1 MFSVRFQEFQ
11 FFTYYYEDE
20 GSHHFLFCMTDVVK
34 FHILAHIII
43 SFTGALLLLAIW
55 YNISDRFK
63 QILQEDNSPKR
74 VDRGLLY
81 LSLAIFVWVVAGVWA
96 YIGNAFGFSQTLYF
110 KTGNNLFSILNDFF
124 LFLAL
129 RYADHA
135 PQFIHKHKRNGN
147 RIIALIFIFALITCI
162 TPLLPANAN
171 ENAGINIGALPDLIL
186 SSFLTF
192 LLIVTFYRT
201 FANRGLTIVAV
212 VSVIAIV
219 FIFVSILPD
228 VFPNLYSDFTKDL
241 IKITAKTSFIAIT
254 LVLATSWVI
263 QLATTPKPNEMTISF
278 MDWSLI
284 KITIPSKKVF
294 GATIEFGSKTTQYV
308 NLLKFAIRRKYAN
321 ETEQSILIGL
331 GGEINNQTYLSRII
345 DNMNEILKLEE
356 DQKLDRKDLF
366 TFIGQ
371 GKYRLRIIP
380 DNIKIDEALLREFIH
395 SAENHEYKSI
405 LSLQAR

>member
-1 MFSVRFQEFQ
+1 
-11 FFTYYYEDE
+11 
-20 GSHHFLFCMTDVVK
+20 MTDFIK
-34 FHILAHIII
+34 FHILAHILI

-74 VDRGLLY
+74 VDKGLLY
-81 LSLAIFVWVVAGVWA
+81 LSLAIFVWVAAGCWA
-96 YIGNAFGFSQTLYF
+96 YLGHEYHFSQTLYF
-110 KTGNNLFSILNDFF
+110 KTVNNLFSITNDLF

-129 RYADHA
+129 CYADHA
-135 PQFIHKHKRNGN
+135 PQFIHKHRRNSK
-147 RIIALIFIFALITCI
+147 RIIVIIFILALLTCI
-162 TPLLPANAN
+162 IPSFLGEYN
-171 ENAGINIGALPDLIL
+171 EIYGVTINALPDLIL
-186 SSFLTF
+186 SGFLTF

-201 FANRGLTIVAV
+201 FANRGLKVVAV
-212 VSVIAIV
+212 ISVIAIV

-228 VFPNLYSDFTKDL
+228 AFPDLYDDFTKDL

-263 QLATTPKPNEMTISF
+263 QLANTPKPNEMMISF
-278 MDWSLI
+278 MDWSLV

-294 GATIEFGSKTTQYV
+294 GATIEFGSKTTQYI
-308 NLLKFAIRRKYAN
+308 NLFKFAIRRKYGS
-321 ETEQSILIGL
+321 ETAQSILIGL

-345 DNMNEILKLEE
+345 DNMNEILQLED

-371 GKYRLRIIP
+371 GRYRLRIIP
-380 DNIKIDEALLREFIH
+380 GNIKIDETLLREFIN
-395 SAENHEYKSI
+395 APENREYKSI
-405 LSLQAR
+405 AVEMKAES

>member
-1 MFSVRFQEFQ
+1 
-11 FFTYYYEDE
+11 
-20 GSHHFLFCMTDVVK
+20 MTDVIR

-43 SFTGALLLLAIW
+43 SVTGALLLLAIW

-74 VDRGLLY
+74 VDKGLLY
-81 LSLAIFVWVVAGVWA
+81 LSLAIFVWVIAGGWA
-96 YIGNAFGFSQTLYF
+96 YLGNGSHFSQTVYF
-110 KTGNNLFSILNDFF
+110 KTGNHLFSIANDLL

-129 RYADHA
+129 CYADHA
-135 PQFIHKHKRNGN
+135 PQFIHKHRRNRN
-147 RIIALIFIFALITCI
+147 RIIIVILVLAIVTCLI
-162 TPLLPANAN
+162 PAFPGSYDAMH
-171 ENAGINIGALPDLIL
+171 GLQPRALPDLIL
-186 SSFLTF
+186 SGFLTF

-201 FANRGLTIVAV
+201 FANRGLQIVAV
-212 VSVIAIV
+212 ISVIAIV

-228 VFPNLYSDFTKDL
+228 AFPDLYDDFTKDL

-263 QLATTPKPNEMTISF
+263 QLANTPKPNEMMISF

-284 KITIPSKKVF
+284 KITIPSKKIIGV
-294 GATIEFGSKTTQYV
+294 TIEFGSKTTQYI
-308 NLLKFAIRRKYAN
+308 NLFKFAIRRKYGS
-321 ETEQSILIGL
+321 ETAQSILIGL
-331 GGEINNQTYLSRII
+331 GGEINNQTYLTRII
-345 DNMNEILKLEE
+345 DNINEILQLEE

-380 DNIKIDEALLREFIH
+380 ENIKIDETVLREFVN
-395 SAENHEYKSI
+395 SAGNQEYKAMV
-405 LSLQAR
+405 L

>member
-1 MFSVRFQEFQ
+1 
-11 FFTYYYEDE
+11 
-20 GSHHFLFCMTDVVK
+20 MTEVIR
-34 FHILAHIII
+34 FHILAHILI

-74 VDRGLLY
+74 VDKGLLY
-81 LSLAIFVWVVAGVWA
+81 LSIAIFVWVLAGCWA
-96 YIGNAFGFSQTLYF
+96 YLSNGSHFSQTPYF
-110 KTGNNLFSILNDFF
+110 RTGNHLFSITNDLF

-129 RYADHA
+129 CYADHA
-135 PQFIHKHKRNGN
+135 PQFIHKHKRNRN
-147 RIIALIFIFALITCI
+147 RIIALILFMTVLTCVLSAF
-162 TPLLPANAN
+162 PGEYN
-171 ENAGINIGALPDLIL
+171 EMLGLRISALPDLIL
-186 SSFLTF
+186 SGFLTF

-201 FANRGLTIVAV
+201 FAYRGLKIVAV
-212 VSVIAIV
+212 ISVIVIV

-228 VFPNLYSDFTKDL
+228 AFPDLYDDFTKDL

-263 QLATTPKPNEMTISF
+263 QLANTPKPNEMMISF

-284 KITIPSKKVF
+284 KITIPSKKVS
-294 GATIEFGSKTTQYV
+294 GATIEFGSKTTQYI
-308 NLLKFAIRRKYAN
+308 NLFKFAIRRKYGSEAA
-321 ETEQSILIGL
+321 QSILIGL

-345 DNMNEILKLEE
+345 DNMNEILQLEG
-356 DQKLDRKDLF
+356 DQKLERKDLF

-380 DNIKIDEALLREFIH
+380 ENIKIDETLLKEFIH
-395 SAENHEYKSI
+395 SPANHEYKSI
-405 LSLQAR
+405 VV

>member
-1 MFSVRFQEFQ
+1 
-11 FFTYYYEDE
+11 
-20 GSHHFLFCMTDVVK
+20 MTDVIR

-63 QILQEDNSPKR
+63 QVLQEDNSPKR
-74 VDRGLLY
+74 VDKGLLY
-81 LSLAIFVWVVAGVWA
+81 LSLAIFVWVIAGCWA
-96 YIGNAFGFSQTLYF
+96 YAGNEFHFSQTSYF
-110 KTGNNLFSILNDFF
+110 KTANSLFSIANDLF

-129 RYADHA
+129 CYADHA
-135 PQFIHKHKRNGN
+135 PQFIHKNKKNST
-147 RIIALIFIFALITCI
+147 RIVVLILAIACVTCI
-162 TPLLPANAN
+162 LPTWS
-171 ENAGINIGALPDLIL
+171 AGLHDSHGVRPGALPDLVL
-186 SSFLTF
+186 SGFLTF

-212 VSVIAIV
+212 ISVIAIV

-228 VFPNLYSDFTKDL
+228 SFPDLYDNFTKDL

-263 QLATTPKPNEMTISF
+263 QLANTPKPNEMMISF

-284 KITIPSKKVF
+284 KITIPSKKIF
-294 GATIEFGSKTTQYV
+294 GVTIEFGSKTTQYI
-308 NLLKFAIRRKYAN
+308 NLFKFAIRRKYGSEAA
-321 ETEQSILIGL
+321 QSMLVGL

-380 DNIKIDEALLREFIH
+380 ENIKIDETLLREFIH
-395 SAENHEYKSI
+395 SPENQEYKSI
-405 LSLQAR
+405 VI

>member
-1 MFSVRFQEFQ
+1 
-11 FFTYYYEDE
+11 
-20 GSHHFLFCMTDVVK
+20 MTDVVT

-43 SFTGALLLLAIW
+43 SLTGALLLLAIW

-63 QILQEDNSPKR
+63 QVLQEDNSPQR
-74 VDRGLLY
+74 VDKGLLY
-81 LSLAIFVWVVAGVWA
+81 LSLAIFVWVAAGCWG
-96 YIGNAFGFSQTLYF
+96 YFGNALGFSQTQYF
-110 KTGNNLFSILNDFF
+110 KTGNNLFSIINDLF

-129 RYADHA
+129 CYADHA
-135 PQFIHKHKRNGN
+135 PHFIHKNKKNSN
-147 RIIALIFIFALITCI
+147 RIVILIFLTALVSCLI
-162 TPLLPANAN
+162 PLLSGNYN
-171 ENAGINIGALPDLIL
+171 ETYSVRISALPDLIL
-186 SSFLTF
+186 SGFLTF

-201 FANRGLTIVAV
+201 FANRGLKIVAV
-212 VSVIAIV
+212 ISVIAIV
-219 FIFVSILPD
+219 FIFVSVLPD
-228 VFPNLYSDFTKDL
+228 AFPDLYDDFTKDL

-263 QLATTPKPNEMTISF
+263 QLANTPKPNEMMISF

-294 GATIEFGSKTTQYV
+294 GATIEFGSKTTQYI
-308 NLLKFAIRRKYAN
+308 NLFKFAIRRKYGSEAA
-321 ETEQSILIGL
+321 QSILVGL

-345 DNMNEILKLEE
+345 DNINEILKLED

-380 DNIKIDEALLREFIH
+380 ENIKIDETLLREFINTP
-395 SAENHEYKSI
+395 ENQEYKSM
-405 LSLQAR
+405 A

>member
-1 MFSVRFQEFQ
+1 MTEVVR
-11 FFTYYYEDE
+11 
-20 GSHHFLFCMTDVVK
+20 
-34 FHILAHIII
+34 FHILAHILI

-74 VDRGLLY
+74 VDKGLLY
-81 LSLAIFVWVVAGVWA
+81 LSLAIFVWVIAGCWA
-96 YIGNAFGFSQTLYF
+96 YAGNVFQFSKAEHF
-110 KTGNNLFSILNDFF
+110 KTGSNLFSIINDLF

-135 PQFIHKHKRNGN
+135 PQFIHKHKKNSN
-147 RIIALIFIFALITCI
+147 RILILILIIALLTSLI
-162 TPLLPANAN
+162 PVFLGDYN
-171 ENAGINIGALPDLIL
+171 EMHSVRISALPDLIL
-186 SSFLTF
+186 SGFLTF

-201 FANRGLTIVAV
+201 FANRGLKIVAV
-212 VSVIAIV
+212 ISVVALI

-228 VFPNLYSDFTKDL
+228 AFPNLYDDFTKDL

-254 LVLATSWVI
+254 LVLSTSWVI
-263 QLATTPKPNEMTISF
+263 QLANTPKPNEMMISF

-284 KITIPSKKVF
+284 KISIPSKKVF
-294 GATIEFGSKTTQYV
+294 GATIEFGSKTTQYI
-308 NLLKFAIRRKYAN
+308 NLFKFAIRRKYGSEAA
-321 ETEQSILIGL
+321 QSILIGL

-345 DNMNEILKLEE
+345 DNMNEILQLEE

-380 DNIKIDEALLREFIH
+380 ENIKVDETLLKEFIN
-395 SAENHEYKSI
+395 SPGNQEYKGIVS
-405 LSLQAR
+405 

>member
-1 MFSVRFQEFQ
+1 MNMLSIVFNAYSDHPKTLFQ
-11 FFTYYYEDE
+11 
-20 GSHHFLFCMTDVVK
+20 MTDVTR
-34 FHILAHIII
+34 FHILAHIFI

-63 QILQEDNSPKR
+63 QVLQEDNAPKR
-74 VDRGLLY
+74 VDKGLLH
-81 LSLAIFVWVVAGVWA
+81 LSLAIFVWVVAGCWA
-96 YIGNAFGFSQTLYF
+96 YLGNEFRFSQTQYYRI
-110 KTGNNLFSILNDFF
+110 GNNLFSIANDLF

-129 RYADHA
+129 CYADHA
-135 PQFIHKHKRNGN
+135 PLFIHKHKRNSA
-147 RIIALIFIFALITCI
+147 RIIVLILLMAILTCLI
-162 TPLLPANAN
+162 PAFSGGHDTMDNVR
-171 ENAGINIGALPDLIL
+171 ISALPDLIL
-186 SSFLTF
+186 SGFLTF

-201 FANRGLTIVAV
+201 FANRGLKVVAV
-212 VSVIAIV
+212 ISVIAIV

-228 VFPNLYSDFTKDL
+228 AFPDLYDDFTKDL

-263 QLATTPKPNEMTISF
+263 QLANTPKPNEMMISF

-294 GATIEFGSKTTQYV
+294 GATIEFGSRTTQYI
-308 NLLKFAIRRKYAN
+308 NLLKFAIRRKYGN
-321 ETEQSILIGL
+321 ETAQSILIGL

-356 DQKLDRKDLF
+356 DQKLERKDLF

-380 DNIKIDEALLREFIH
+380 ENIKIDETLLREFI
-395 SAENHEYKSI
+395 NTPVNQEYKSI
-405 LSLQAR
+405 VT

>member
-1 MFSVRFQEFQ
+1 
-11 FFTYYYEDE
+11 
-20 GSHHFLFCMTDVVK
+20 MTDVIR
-34 FHILAHIII
+34 FHILAHIVI

-63 QILQEDNSPKR
+63 LVLQEDNSPKR

-81 LSLAIFVWVVAGVWA
+81 LSLSIFVWVLAGGWA
-96 YIGNAFGFSQTLYF
+96 YLGSTFEFAKTIYF
-110 KTGNNLFSILNDFF
+110 EVGNNLFSIANDLF

-135 PQFIHKHKRNGN
+135 PQFIHKHNRNGN
-147 RIIALIFIFALITCI
+147 WIITVIFFMGLITCI
-162 TPLLPANAN
+162 LPPILGESNLVY
-171 ENAGINIGALPDLIL
+171 GVRISALPDLIL
-186 SSFLTF
+186 SGFLTF
-192 LLIVTFYRT
+192 LLIVTFYKT
-201 FANRGLTIVAV
+201 FANRGLKIVGIL
-212 VSVIAIV
+212 SVIAIV

-228 VFPNLYSDFTKDL
+228 AFPDLYDNFTKDL

-263 QLATTPKPNEMTISF
+263 QLANTPKPDEMMISF

-294 GATIEFGSKTTQYV
+294 GATIEFGSKTTQYI
-308 NLLKFAIRRKYAN
+308 NLFKFAIRRKYGG
-321 ETEQSILIGL
+321 ETAQSILIGS

-345 DNMNEILKLEE
+345 DNINEILLLEE
-356 DQKLDRKDLF
+356 EQKLDRKDLF

-380 DNIKIDEALLREFIH
+380 ENIKIDETLLREFIN
-395 SAENHEYKSI
+395 SSGNEEYKGFVE
-405 LSLQAR
+405 

>member
-1 MFSVRFQEFQ
+1 
-11 FFTYYYEDE
+11 
-20 GSHHFLFCMTDVVK
+20 MTDLTR
-34 FHILAHIII
+34 FHILAHILI
-43 SFTGALLLLAIW
+43 SFTGSLLLLAIW

-74 VDRGLLY
+74 VDKGLLY
-81 LSLAIFVWVVAGVWA
+81 LSLAIFIWVIAGCWA
-96 YIGNAFGFSQTLYF
+96 YTGNAFQFSRFTYF
-110 KTGNNLFSILNDFF
+110 RTVNNLFSITNDLF

-129 RYADHA
+129 CYADHA
-135 PQFIHKHKRNGN
+135 PQFIYKHKRNSN
-147 RIIALIFIFALITCI
+147 RIVAVIFAMGLLTCLM
-162 TPLLPANAN
+162 PLWPGEHANRGLRLSA
-171 ENAGINIGALPDLIL
+171 IPDLVL
-186 SSFLTF
+186 SGFLTF

-201 FANRGLTIVAV
+201 FTNRGLKIVAV
-212 VSVIAIV
+212 ISVIAII

-228 VFPNLYSDFTKDL
+228 VFSNLYGDFTKDL

-263 QLATTPKPNEMTISF
+263 QLANTPKPTEMMISF

-294 GATIEFGSKTTQYV
+294 GATIEFGSKTTQYA
-308 NLLKFAIRRKYAN
+308 NLLKFAIRRKFGN
-321 ETEQSILIGL
+321 EAAQSILIGL

-371 GKYRLRIIP
+371 GKYRLRIVP
-380 DNIKIDEALLREFIH
+380 ENIKIDETLLREFTH
-395 SAENHEYKSI
+395 APENQEYKSI
-405 LSLQAR
+405 VI

>member
-1 MFSVRFQEFQ
+1 MA
-11 FFTYYYEDE
+11 
-20 GSHHFLFCMTDVVK
+20 DVIQ
-34 FHILAHIII
+34 FHILAHILI

-74 VDRGLLY
+74 VDKGLLY
-81 LSLAIFVWVVAGVWA
+81 LSLAIFVWVVAGCWA
-96 YIGNAFGFSQTLYF
+96 YLGHAFNFSQALYF
-110 KTGNNLFSILNDFF
+110 KTGNNLFSIINDLF

-135 PQFIHKHKRNGN
+135 PPFIHKHKSNSN
-147 RIIALIFIFALITCI
+147 RIIAVIFFLALLTCI
-162 TPLLPANAN
+162 IPLL
-171 ENAGINIGALPDLIL
+171 AGEHNTLYGITLSALPDLLL
-186 SSFLTF
+186 SGFLTF

-201 FANRGLTIVAV
+201 FANRGLKIVAV
-212 VSVIAIV
+212 ISVIAIV

-228 VFPNLYSDFTKDL
+228 AFPDLYNDFTKDL

-263 QLATTPKPNEMTISF
+263 QLANTPKPNEMMISF

-284 KITIPSKKVF
+284 KITIPSKEIF
-294 GATIEFGSKTTQYV
+294 GVTIEFGSKTTQYI
-308 NLLKFAIRRKYAN
+308 NLLKFAIRRKYGN
-321 ETEQSILIGL
+321 ETAQSIVIGL

-380 DNIKIDEALLREFIH
+380 ENIKIDEALLREFIN
-395 SAENHEYKSI
+395 SPGNQEYISI
-405 LSLQAR
+405 VT

>member
-1 MFSVRFQEFQ
+1 MA
-11 FFTYYYEDE
+11 
-20 GSHHFLFCMTDVVK
+20 DVIR

-55 YNISDRFK
+55 YNISDRFRH
-63 QILQEDNSPKR
+63 ILQEDNAPRR
-74 VDRGLLY
+74 VDKGLLY
-81 LSLAIFVWVVAGVWA
+81 LSLAIFVWVVAGCWA
-96 YIGNAFGFSQTLYF
+96 YLGHAYHFYETLYF
-110 KTGNNLFSILNDFF
+110 KTGNNLFSITNDLF

-129 RYADHA
+129 CYADHA
-135 PQFIHKHKRNGN
+135 PQFIHKHKKNSI
-147 RIIALIFIFALITCI
+147 RIVVLILFMALLTGAIPLFAGEYHEQHSVSLR
-162 TPLLPANAN
+162 
-171 ENAGINIGALPDLIL
+171 ALPDLIL
-186 SSFLTF
+186 SGFLTF

-201 FANRGLTIVAV
+201 FANRGLRVVAII
-212 VSVIAIV
+212 SVIAIV

-228 VFPNLYSDFTKDL
+228 AFPDLYNDFTKDL

-263 QLATTPKPNEMTISF
+263 QLANTPRPNEMMISF

-284 KITIPSKKVF
+284 KITIPSKKVT
-294 GATIEFGSKTTQYV
+294 GATIEFGSRTTQYV
-308 NLLKFAIRRKYAN
+308 NLFKFAIRRKYGS
-321 ETEQSILIGL
+321 ETAQSILIGL

-356 DQKLDRKDLF
+356 DQKLERKDLF

-380 DNIKIDEALLREFIH
+380 ENIKIDETLLREFVN
-395 SAENHEYKSI
+395 APENQEYKSI
-405 LSLQAR
+405 CNLV